1 MKEAHLIL
9 GIGELLWD
17 ILPAGPHLGGVAIDE
32 SLLPACAKAVE
43 PGAELLPSDS
53 AVGAVSPEEALPI
66 GLLGNAPIVPIA
78 PAGLPQP
85 PRVALLGGAPA
96 NFSVMAGRLG
106 NHAAILS
113 RIGRDKLGR
122 MAMEQL
128 DPMPVD
134 TSFIEVDPEHE
145 TGCVTVGFVKGEP
158 RYTIHEPAA
167 WDFLPLSD
175 EWVRLSERA
184 DAICFGSLAQRSVA
198 SRQTIQNLAAQ
209 TRATCVRVFDV
220 NLRPPFVSAEVL
232 QESLELATV
241 VKMNDEELP
250 RVLQLL
256 GLPALRDGGKSLGIS
271 SEHGLSADEQRKGA
285 TRLLA
290 EFPSLQM
297 VAVTRGSRGSL
308 LATREEWNDHPGLPV
323 KVADGIGAGDAFT
336 AAMTHYMLR
345 GAPLAKLN
353 EAGNRWGGWVAS
365 QSGAMPALPDSV
377 RKAIDAS
384 IER

>member
-17 ILPAGPHLGGVAIDE
+17 ILPAGPHLGGVPIDE
-32 SLLPACAKAVE
+32 SLFPARSQAAE
-43 PGAELLPSDS
+43 PGAELLPSGS
-53 AVGAVSPEEALPI
+53 TAGAVSPEEALPI
-66 GLLGNAPIVPIA
+66 GLLGDAPIQPIG

-96 NFSVMAGRLG
+96 NFTVMAGRLG

-122 MAMEQL
+122 MAMDQL

-134 TSFIEVDPEHE
+134 TSMIEVDPAHQ
-145 TGCVTVGFVKGEP
+145 TGCVTVEFIRNEP

-167 WDFLPLSD
+167 WDFLELTG
-175 EWVRLSERA
+175 EWVQLAERA
-184 DAICFGSLAQRSVA
+184 DAICFGSLAQRSVE
-198 SRQTIQNLAAQ
+198 SRKTIQNLAAE
-209 TRATCVRVFDV
+209 TRANCVRVFDV
-220 NLRPPFVSAEVL
+220 NLRPPFVSAEVI

-241 VKMNDEELP
+241 VKMNNDELP
-250 RVLQLL
+250 QVLQLL
-256 GLPALRDGGKSLGIS
+256 GLPAEDASKS
-271 SEHGLSADEQRKGA
+271 ENQRNGA
-285 TRLLA
+285 ARLLA

-297 VAVTRGSRGSL
+297 VAITRGGHGSL
-308 LATREEWNDHPGLPV
+308 LVTRDEWSDHPGFPV
-323 KVADGIGAGDAFT
+323 KVVDAIGAGDAFT

-345 GAPLAKLN
+345 SAPLAKLN

-365 QSGAMPALPDSV
+365 QSGAMPSLPDSV
-377 RKAIDAS
+377 RKAIAAA
-384 IER
+384 IES

>member
-1 MKEAHLIL
+1 VKEAHLIL

-17 ILPAGPHLGGVAIDE
+17 ILPAGPHLGGIPIDQ
-32 SLLPACAKAVE
+32 SDLPVHLQSKVDSAQ
-43 PGAELLPSDS
+43 LLPSGS
-53 AVGAVSPEEALPI
+53 ATAAVSPAEALPI
-66 GLLGNAPIVPIA
+66 GLLGKAPIDPIA

-85 PRVALLGGAPA
+85 PRVALLGGAPG

-122 MAMEQL
+122 MAMDQL

-134 TSFIEVDPEHE
+134 TSLLQVDPGHD
-145 TGCVTVGFVKGEP
+145 TGCVTVEFVNGEP

-167 WDFLPLSD
+167 WDFLSLSD

-198 SRQTIQNLAAQ
+198 SRQTIQHLAAEA
-209 TRATCVRVFDV
+209 RATCVRVFDV
-220 NLRPPFVSAEVL
+220 NLRPPFVSAEVI

-250 RVLQLL
+250 QVLQLL
-256 GLPALRDGGKSLGIS
+256 GLPAEDAQRI
-271 SEHGLSADEQRKGA
+271 ENQRKGA
-285 TRLLA
+285 ARLLA

-297 VAVTRGSRGSL
+297 VAITRGSRGSL
-308 LATREEWNDHPGLPV
+308 LVTRGEWNDHPGFPV

-345 GAPLAKLN
+345 GAPLATLN

-377 RKAIDAS
+377 REAIAVA
-384 IER
+384 IEN